1 MYLDL
6 VLFLNLAVNFFL
18 LWLTGLVAHQKSFV
32 LRLLAGSAVGS
43 AYLLVLFIPSLSSLF
58 SWLGKILL
66 PLLMI
71 YISFRP
77 RGFKQGIVIFMIFY
91 LSSFALGGL
100 ILAFSLWGKYP
111 VDFAGG
117 IYFLP
122 APSLFYLIL
131 AGSFLYVLVRWLKP
145 LLIEKLNYH
154 LPSGELEVEIS
165 FGGRS
170 KKLSAF
176 LDTGNMLKEPFSG
189 SPVAVAAYPVI
200 KELLPREIC
209 KALSGKGGMDW
220 SKLETAL
227 TGIKN
232 ASRFCLV
239 PYHSIQDG
247 GLLLA
252 FKPESF
258 KLWQKEK
265 HFTIKEQVI
274 VGIQQEQYSL
284 GAEHEVLLPL
294 DIWRSACRQE
304 G

>member
-6 VLFLNLAVNFFL
+6 ILLLNLAVNFFL
-18 LWLTGLVAHQKSFV
+18 LWLTGLVAHQKTFA
-32 LRLLAGSAVGS
+32 LRLLAGAAVGS
-43 AYLLVLFIPSLSSLF
+43 AYLLVLFIPSLSYIF
-58 SWLGKILL
+58 SWLGKIVL

-77 RGFKQGIVIFMIFY
+77 RGLTQGVVIFIIFY

-111 VDFAGG
+111 VDFVEG
-117 IYFLP
+117 IYYLP
-122 APSLFYLIL
+122 APSLFYLVI
-131 AGSFLYVLVRWLKP
+131 AGSLLYVLVRWLKP
-145 LLIEKLNYH
+145 LLIEKLNFH
-154 LPSGELEVEIS
+154 LPAEEMEVEIS
-165 FGGRS
+165 FDGKS
-170 KKLSAF
+170 KRLSAF

-209 KALSGKGGMDW
+209 NALSGKGKMDW
-220 SKLETAL
+220 SKLEKAL

-247 GLLLA
+247 GFLLA
-252 FKPESF
+252 FRPESF

-265 HFTIKEQVI
+265 YFTINEQVI
-274 VGIQQEQYSL
+274 VGIQQEQYSSD
-284 GAEHEVLLPL
+284 AEYEVLLPL
-294 DIWRSACRQE
+294 DIWRSAGRQE